1 MVSRERAP
9 REGVERGALLF
20 IANFVAVV
28 AVPRPGTRATLLVV
42 VELRRSLAVRE
53 DNRESR
59 FGLLASLSASPK
71 KVPYSYGEEDEK
83 NSGTSAN
90 DWYKRESFLL
100 WWKCRLIVVW
110 RGSLC

>member
-1 MVSRERAP
+1 MP
-9 REGVERGALLF
+9 REGVDRDALLF

-28 AVPRPGTRATLLVV
+28 TVPRPGARATLLVV

-59 FGLLASLSASPK
+59 FGLLVSLSASPK
-71 KVPYSYGEEDEK
+71 KVPYSYCEENEK

-90 DWYKRESFLL
+90 DRYKGESVLL
-100 WWKCRLIVVW
+100 WWGCRPIVVW
-110 RGSLC
+110 